1 MIPAAE
7 IAASLDGTTEDDY
20 PRIEQMIDAALAFL
34 SRSTARH
41 FGPVEEVIEYLT
53 GRGDRS
59 LWLSDAPVGPVEV
72 VHDYD
77 DEVID
82 AATYDVRGVQVV
94 RKRPDAWW
102 SGTEY
107 RVEYERGYTEETLP
121 DDIRQAVHDLV
132 SEGWTQQG
140 KGGLKSETIGG
151 YSYTRADVG
160 NMGGEAATR
169 VDQTIQNWRRVRL

>member
-1 MIPAAE
+1 MIPPEE
-7 IAASLDGTTEDDY
+7 IAASLDGTTADDY
-20 PRIEQMIDAALAFL
+20 PRITQMIDAALAFL
-34 SRSTARH
+34 SRSTRRW
-41 FGPVEEVIEYLT
+41 FGEVEEVIEYLE

-59 LWLSDAPVGPVEV
+59 LWLDAEPVGAVTVE
-72 VHDYD
+72 HDG
-77 DEVID
+77 EAID
-82 AATYDVRGVQVV
+82 PATYEARGRQLVRTDG
-94 RKRPDAWW
+94 RWW
-102 SGTEY
+102 AFEEY
-107 RVEYERGYTEETLP
+107 TVSYERGYTEETLP